1 MTQDSVESKS
11 DKLVS
16 SSVEIEETQGVED
29 GKKDSQISSL
39 VHLPNFR
46 PLRSALALGIF
57 VVLSGGIWLAVKH
70 FGGMAT
76 MGMDHGAM
84 NEGSMDHS
92 GMSMEDMMAVQG
104 TFNAVPVQVEEIR
117 PRLVQETVQ
126 YTGSV
131 YPYLEVTVYPRIAGQ
146 LRDYSIYPGDR
157 VQKGQLIAQL
167 DALERRT
174 ELDEARAERN
184 VMQEVFVANEI
195 QVTEQQREIDR
206 LVAEL
211 DYMKLKAKR
220 FRDLVA
226 GGALAQNDYDAIA
239 AEVAAKEAAI
249 SGARTKLGRMRAELG
264 RDRAM
269 IRQSQAKANTAVV
282 MARYTAITAPIS
294 GIVQSRMADPGV
306 VVQPGMGVLKI
317 GDYSRVRLRANV
329 AQADAVGIGKGTRV
343 KAKIPGTE
351 TPPITGE
358 ITSIFPSA
366 DPQTRTVTVEA
377 VVNNPRDQLL
387 SGQFLEMQIIKR
399 SKPATLSVPQTAI
412 HQFQGKPA
420 VWVVQGRGEM
430 AVAERRQVQ
439 RGVVSGD
446 RVEIAQGLRAGDR
459 VITTGFS
466 RLSKGSKVAVVN
478 VAGDPVA
485 SLSAPAEEGVSI
497 QLISPEAKTV
507 KAGTAELV
515 LQVSDPASKAP
526 LAVDQ
531 LAVDVTMPM
540 KNMAPMTTMVD
551 LKALPE
557 PGRYRIK
564 THFGMKGDWII
575 KAQVK
580 DADHQGRAQFKLTAQ

>member
-1 MTQDSVESKS
+1 MTQDSVKSKP
-11 DKLVS
+11 DELVS
-16 SSVEIEETQGVED
+16 SPIEVEETREVED
-29 GKKDSQISSL
+29 ESSDSPSTSS
-39 VHLPNFR
+39 VHLPGFR
-46 PLRSALALGIF
+46 PFRSVLALGIF
-57 VVLSGGIWLAVKH
+57 IILSGGIWFVVKH
-70 FGGMAT
+70 FGGMAN

-84 NEGSMDHS
+84 DEGSMDHS
-92 GMSMEDMMAVQG
+92 GMSMEDMMAVEG

-184 VMQEVFVANEI
+184 VMQEVLAANEI

-220 FRDLVA
+220 FKDLVA

-269 IRQSQAKANTAVV
+269 ISQSQAKANTAVV
-282 MARYTAITAPIS
+282 MARYTVITAPIS

-306 VVQPGMGVLKI
+306 VVQPGIGILKI
-317 GDYSRVRLRANV
+317 GDYRRVRLRANV

-358 ITSIFPSA
+358 ITSIFPNA

-377 VVNNPRDQLL
+377 VVNNPQDQLL
-387 SGQFLEMQIIKR
+387 SGQFLEMQIIKT
-399 SKPATLSVPQTAI
+399 SKPATLSVPQMAL
-412 HQFQGKPA
+412 HQYQGQSA
-420 VWVVQGRGEM
+420 AWVVQGSDD
-430 AVAERRQVQ
+430 AAIAERRLVK
-439 RGVVSGD
+439 RGLVSGD
-446 RVEIAQGLRAGDR
+446 RVEITQGLRAGDR

-466 RLSKGSKVAVVN
+466 RLSDGTKVAMVN
-478 VAGDPVA
+478 TAGEPVA
-485 SLSAPAEEGVSI
+485 SLSAPAAGTVAI
-497 QLISPEAKTV
+497 QLISPDPKTV
-507 KAGTAELV
+507 KMGTAELT
-515 LQVSDPASKAP
+515 LQVSDPASKSP

-551 LKALPE
+551 LKPLPE
-557 PGRYRIK
+557 PGRFRVK
-564 THFGMKGDWII
+564 THFGMKGDWIV

-580 DADHQGRAQFKLTAQ
+580 DSDHKGRAQFKLTAQ